1 MFLRFVGTLLLF
13 LKKKKTNVVDI
24 YIIKFAR
31 EHVTNHILL
40 NFYFYF
46 IFIKNYFFMFLDCL
60 KVLILKI
67 IFKK

>member
-1 MFLRFVGTLLLF
+1 MFLRFVGTLLL
-13 LKKKKTNVVDI
+13 LQKKKKTNVVDI

-31 EHVTNHILL
+31 EHVTNHIFL